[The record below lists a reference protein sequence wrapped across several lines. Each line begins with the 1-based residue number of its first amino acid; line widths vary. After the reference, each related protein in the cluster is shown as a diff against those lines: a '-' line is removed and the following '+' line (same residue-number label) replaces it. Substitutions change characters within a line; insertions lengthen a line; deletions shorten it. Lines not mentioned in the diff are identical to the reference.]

1 MSVEQEEEIQSL
13 LWSYQDI
20 ISDDEERKRTQE
32 VKDFFRKNKI
42 PITDLPTMFK
52 QANRDLHY
60 KAVYVASK
68 IACGD
73 ILRARP
79 GVN

>member
-13 LWSYQDI
+13 LWSYQEI
-20 ISDDEERKRTQE
+20 ISVDEEKKRTQE

-42 PITDLPTMFK
+42 PITNLHTMFK
-52 QANRDLHY
+52 KANEDLHY
-60 KAVYVASK
+60 KAIYVASK

-73 ILRARP
+73 ILRVRP
-79 GVN
+79 RMN